1 MTPRASQQRLHFSV
15 VSLLGIVCIALVLMS
30 GAVQVAHSHPS
41 GQPDHDCSLCI
52 TAHQVIQ
59 VVALVTIALSS
70 LAVTGVAPEPVLK
83 RPGRY
88 FFFKYSCRPPP
99 ADPAFA

>member
-1 MTPRASQQRLHFSV
+1 MPRSLSQQRSHFSV
-15 VSLLGIVCIALVLMS
+15 VSLLGVVCIALVLMS
-30 GAVQVAHSHPS
+30 GIVQVAHSHPS

-59 VVALVTIALSS
+59 VVALVTLALSS
-70 LAVTGVAPEPVLK
+70 VSVAGVAPEPILK

-88 FFFKYSCRPPP
+88 FFFKLASRPPP
-99 ADPAFA
+99 AVSATA

>member
-1 MTPRASQQRLHFSV
+1 MPRFSSQQRSHFSV

-30 GAVQVAHSHPS
+30 GIVQVAHSHPS
-41 GQPDHDCSLCI
+41 GQPDHDCSLCT
-52 TAHQVIQ
+52 TAHHVIQ
-59 VVALVTIALSS
+59 VVALITLSLAA
-70 LAVTGVAPEPVLK
+70 LAVTGVAPEPILK

-88 FFFKYSCRPPP
+88 FFFKLASRPPP